1 VRITQL
7 SSHRYFSECGSFER
21 KFDKVKKTP
30 LIDKRNLLF
39 FKQKKNRIITL
50 TVRAR
55 FMAFHGQVNSE
66 TTIYATGLEYEA
78 SHYSNRRT
86 VETFSRAAYD

>member
-1 VRITQL
+1 M
-7 SSHRYFSECGSFER
+7 
-21 KFDKVKKTP
+21 
-30 LIDKRNLLF
+30 
-39 FKQKKNRIITL
+39 
-50 TVRAR
+50 RAR

-86 VETFSRAAYD
+86 VETFSRAADALMINKRISRETDEIDG